1 MLSMLFKIGADA
13 TAVERAAAAAAGKA
27 GKSFENMAG
36 KVTGY
41 LTKAFAVTAIY
52 QGLKGVVSM
61 VHDFVDETKDLS
73 DQMGLSTDEVQKLAI
88 AADRAALGMGG
99 VQTAL
104 RKIDDLR
111 AAAASGDKKATG
123 LFAALGI
130 DPSQGTT
137 LDILLK
143 AVEASSRG
151 AKEQA
156 ALFDMVGKKASNLR
170 LMVKELN
177 DLGPVK
183 IVDESSLQMVDD
195 LTNQLKDL
203 KNEARASATE
213 GLAPIFGMF
222 ARVLKRGRQIE
233 AEGKSFALSRA
244 LLEES
249 YGGNRVPVDMSALP
263 LPAKTA
269 GGATTTTDTAPK
281 LAAPA
286 AIPLALQSDALSRIG
301 LFVGGR
307 GDAGNQLVTIGNYQ
321 LSELRAIRAELQ
333 HANR

>member
-1 MLSMLFKIGADA
+1 MLSMLFKVGADA
-13 TAVERAAAAAAGKA
+13 TGAERAMAAAAKKGEAAF
-27 GKSFENMAG
+27 KSMGEQ
-36 KVTGY
+36 VTGY

-52 QGLKGVVSM
+52 QAIRGVVSM

-73 DQMGLSTDEVQKLAI
+73 DQMGLTTDEVQRLAI

-111 AAAASGDKKATG
+111 AAAASGDKKATS

-183 IVDESSLQMVDD
+183 IVDETSLQMVDD

-244 LLEES
+244 ILEES
-249 YGGNRVPVDMSALP
+249 YGGREVPMDMSALP
-263 LPAKTA
+263 LPAKKA
-269 GGATTTTDTAPK
+269 SVGISEDAAK
-281 LAAPA
+281 VAAPA

-307 GDAGNQLVTIGNYQ
+307 GDMGSQLVTIGNYQ
-321 LSELRAIRAELQ
+321 LSELRAIRSELQ